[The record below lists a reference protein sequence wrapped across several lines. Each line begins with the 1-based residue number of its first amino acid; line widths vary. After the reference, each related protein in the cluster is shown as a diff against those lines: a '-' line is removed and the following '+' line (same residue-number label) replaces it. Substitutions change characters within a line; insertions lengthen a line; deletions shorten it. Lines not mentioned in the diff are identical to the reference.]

1 MAKEDLSV
9 KIGASFVGK
18 AAFRQAEKS
27 ITKLGKQVAGL
38 ALGGGLLNFGRSTI
52 QAFYESE
59 KSAKSLYT
67 TLNNLGLAFRKDD
80 INKYIDSLSRAT
92 GIVDETLNP
101 AMQQL
106 LLTTRNVEK
115 SQKILGVALDLS
127 ATTGDSLSNVV
138 DALSKAYQGNTKGLA
153 AMKLGISKTQLAANN
168 FDDILKYLS
177 MTFEGQASVAAQGFT
192 GNMDKLKVSID
203 QIKESIGKGLVE
215 GINADGNIDKNTQS
229 LSNLA
234 GALEK
239 VAYGIAFLSTVGKT
253 NLFSKDF
260 WRGLV
265 GDPTAKR
272 FTGTG
277 DGSDRGGASKV
288 YDAKMAAKQ
297 KAAADAQLKAT
308 KALTKAQTDQLKLKK
323 AGTMFDTEQANILI
337 ALQGKITDNEKLRL
351 QLQLALLEGN
361 TKEADRLSNELLLSQ
376 ARTTGLATFIANLPK
391 ALNPFADYPQYVLAA
406 LAEIAK
412 LKAAQDALA
421 VQPNATPMKTLEQ
434 ARVEAVQGVVTV
446 TGIYNDLMNK
456 IATTNKVGSSSNVTV
471 NVAGS
476 VVSQSDLVESVRTGL
491 LNSSASGSFSMSNRA
506 TRGD

>member
-59 KSAKSLYT
+59 KSAKSLYG

-115 SQKILGVALDLS
+115 SQKILGVALDIS
-127 ATTGDSLSNVV
+127 ATTGDSLGNVV
-138 DALSKAYQGNTKGLA
+138 DSLSKAYQGNTKGLA
-153 AMKLGISKTQLAANN
+153 ALKIGISKTQLAANN
-168 FDDILKYLS
+168 FDDILKYLA
-177 MTFEGQASVAAQGFT
+177 MTFDGQASAAAQGFT
-192 GNMDKLKVSID
+192 GNMDKMKVTID
-203 QIKESIGKGLVE
+203 QLKESIGKGLVE

-234 GALEK
+234 TVLEK

-265 GDPTAKR
+265 GDPTANR
-272 FTGTG
+272 FKGMG
-277 DGSDRGGASKV
+277 DGSDRGGASKIA
-288 YDAKMAAKQ
+288 DAAVAAKQ
-297 KAAADAQLKAT
+297 KAAANAQLKAT
-308 KALTKAQTDQLKLKK
+308 KALTAAQKQQAALKK
-323 AGTMFDTEQANILI
+323 SNALLDLQQIQIVA
-337 ALQGKITDNEKLRL
+337 ALQGKVSDEEKLRL
-351 QLQLALLEGN
+351 QLQMALLQDN
-361 TKEADRLSNELLLSQ
+361 ASEAERIGKQLYQ
-376 ARTTGLATFIANLPK
+376 AQLQTTNLAMAIRNLPT
-391 ALNPFADYPQYVLAA
+391 ALNPFASWGTYVSGATA
-406 LAEIAK
+406 VANSYYGSAQEIAMAK
-412 LKAAQDALA
+412 VISNAQGNRIQQEMMNPESSL
-421 VQPNATPMKTLEQ
+421 
-434 ARVEAVQGVVTV
+434 
-446 TGIYNDLMNK
+446 YNPA
-456 IATTNKVGSSSNVTV
+456 IFGYSGGNVAPTV
-471 NVAGS
+471 NVQVQIGDQQLAPMLTNTLI
-476 VVSQSDLVESVRTGL
+476 DY
-491 LNSSASGSFSMSNRA
+491 SASGGNVQLNRLA
-506 TRGD
+506 LMN